1 MRKCLTQKKEMMQTN
16 KRVLV
21 FNPRKTLVAI
31 FHSGFAAARAFNV
44 HTQSIHY
51 ACNGKCVSCNN
62 LYFRF
67 TTEDVEVTDG
77 DIGVLKLQEYDDL
90 CGQKHKY
97 YSNTKMTRKG
107 MKYSTAKSRE
117 RERQKELRKQQ
128 KMQKENESKD
138 RQQIEQ

>member
-1 MRKCLTQKKEMMQTN
+1 MKYTN

-21 FNPRKTLVAI
+21 FNPRKNLVAI

-44 HTQSIHY
+44 HTQSINY
-51 ACNGKCVSCNN
+51 ACNGKCMSCNN

-67 TTEDVEVTDG
+67 TTDDVEVTEEDL
-77 DIGVLKLQEYDDL
+77 GVLKLQEYDEL
-90 CGQKHKY
+90 CGKKHKY
-97 YSNTKMTRKG
+97 YATAKMTRKG

-128 KMQKENESKD
+128 KLQKENGSKD
-138 RQQIEQ
+138 NQQVEQ